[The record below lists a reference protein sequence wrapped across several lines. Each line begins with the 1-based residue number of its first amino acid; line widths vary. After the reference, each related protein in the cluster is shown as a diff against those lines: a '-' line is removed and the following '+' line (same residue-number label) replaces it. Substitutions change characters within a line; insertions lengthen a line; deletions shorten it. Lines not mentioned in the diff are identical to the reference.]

1 MLATAHFGIARTAE
15 DDWFDTILDVDTE
28 LFVDPFLLFKE
39 NGGFWAD
46 AHARLIEHFNLAFL
60 LVAEGNR
67 DPRTLAFKKALALLE
82 FREPKELCLGYTAE
96 GTSGSGSG
104 GKLGKLIAQA
114 ISEAIGRG
122 LTNPNHF
129 EELGILQERIGADRI
144 SDTTCTILKLKFVE
158 YTQRIARAH
167 GIPLAPH
174 RLYAGAFDAQRQR
187 FESPT
192 VHAPTNPATG
202 GPLLFV
208 PERFLRDLPQLNK
221 DDWWAYYENQRLR
234 DDLNYEVMGRV
245 DKRTIVATARA
256 HMDSV
261 RRWADEKETQPA
273 QPYDLERDPKGVVQW
288 EAAAGAF
295 TDANPLTIV
304 APVDSVG
311 FDAVIETV
319 VEQFRLFVEEQRG
332 WSLLWDGAKD
342 KPEAAPQLVFYGIAR
357 NYCKANNVVIDP
369 ETDLG
374 RGPVDFKFSGGYVHR
389 AHLEVKKLHNGKF
402 WNGLDLQLPAY
413 MSSDRCRRVGSWRS
427 DTETASNGTSAPTS
441 CLVASGPPL
450 RTTTETFGMR
460 LSTRDVGRRHPSCE
474 SHPPGVSPRPPTR
487 ASPLRPHWNVAASS
501 HHRSHTNPC
510 GDPSGSTVELCSSTP
525 RSRSPAIQT
534 TDASTGTDG
543 FGCRFPAQPVAAP
556 FKRSSIRADDG
567 EIRHPRPPRN
577 APTAPRSFTQ
587 LRVRGPLG

>member
-1 MLATAHFGIARTAE
+1 
-15 DDWFDTILDVDTE
+15 
-28 LFVDPFLLFKE
+28 
-39 NGGFWAD
+39 
-46 AHARLIEHFNLAFL
+46 
-60 LVAEGNR
+60 
-67 DPRTLAFKKALALLE
+67 LE

-487 ASPLRPHWNVAASS
+487 ASPLRLTGTWRRRHITVATRIRVVTPRAVRSNYAAARRDLAAPLFRRRTLLLGRTGLGAGSPLSRWRPRSS
-501 HHRSHTNPC
+501 DR
-510 GDPSGSTVELCSSTP
+510 PSGRTTV
-525 RSRSPAIQT
+525 RS
-534 TDASTGTDG
+534 G
-543 FGCRFPAQPVAAP
+543 
-556 FKRSSIRADDG
+556 IRG
-567 EIRHPRPPRN
+567 LRETHQRHPAVSHNCGSADRL
-577 APTAPRSFTQ
+577 ASAS
-587 LRVRGPLG
+587 